1 MQHPLLGPE
10 PNFMTAVRQVADMP
24 LLECGILEYHQL
36 LLHRDTYRHSSN
48 SRGFWNDS
56 VDETQRRDA
65 IQHPAS

>member
-1 MQHPLLGPE
+1 
-10 PNFMTAVRQVADMP
+10 MTAVRQVADMP

-36 LLHRDTYRHSSN
+36 LRRDTYRHSSN

-56 VDETQRRDA
+56 VDETQWRDA